1 MSDQCNSVSM
11 ETLTFVIL
19 QNVFLRKKYL
29 SSCFSPVLYSTLC
42 MDAVGLGGS
51 GGFEGKYVKNNR
63 KQNTAKPN
71 SENNKK
77 LQMATL

>member
-1 MSDQCNSVSM
+1 M
-11 ETLTFVIL
+11 ETLTFEVL
-19 QNVFLRKKYL
+19 QNVFFAEKYL

-51 GGFEGKYVKNNR
+51 GGLDGKYVKNNR

-71 SENNKK
+71 SENKK
-77 LQMATL
+77 AANGDIITHTHTHI